1 METHKDRSF
10 IRLQEDPTVASAAA
24 LKQRLLEG
32 LAGGGDVQ
40 LDLEVLEDMDVTLLQ
55 LLVAAGREAERSGT
69 RIVTRMS
76 PAAGA
81 AARDAGF
88 DSLRGVGVTG
98 GSDV

>member
-1 METHKDRSF
+1 METHEPGSL
-10 IRLQEDPTVASAAA
+10 IRLQEDSTVASAAA

-32 LAGGGDVQ
+32 LAGGGDIR
-40 LDLEVLEDMDVTLLQ
+40 LDLEALEDVDVTLLQ
-55 LLVAAGREAERSGT
+55 LLVAAGREAAHSGA

-88 DSLRGVGVTG
+88 DSLPGVESQGR
-98 GSDV
+98 SDG